1 MKWPEPVYAAPSAGI
16 RDGAKPAMR
25 IGVPRENL
33 NRERRVALTP
43 TGVST
48 LVAAGHE
55 VAIEVGSGL
64 RAGFT
69 DAHYR
74 EAGASIAQRAAVIG
88 SAGVVVQINGPT
100 AADLD
105 SPEWG
110 QLGSDHTVIAL
121 HDPLWIPQN
130 SSALAATGATVVSLE
145 LIPRTT
151 RAQSMDVLS
160 SMATVV
166 GYEAALLGA
175 HRLPKML
182 PMMMT
187 AAGTVPPARF
197 VILGAGVAGLQAIAT
212 ARRLGAV
219 VEAYDIRP
227 AAMEQIQSVGAKAIE
242 IDLSPAAMTADQ
254 AQANGDRTEGSG
266 GTEPGDG
273 AEDAGGY
280 ATEQTEAINR
290 RQNEMLTPYIAEA
303 DVVITTAAIPGA
315 ASPELV
321 TTEMVE
327 AMRPGSVI
335 IDLAAERGGNCR
347 LTEADDEVLHE
358 GVLIL
363 GPTDLASR
371 AAATA
376 SQMFSNN
383 VISLLKHLAP
393 DGDPMIDLN
402 DEITAGTV
410 VGHGGQVI
418 HAGVRAKLDLAPLD
432 PPPTDEP
439 DPQNEPDKPDEPG
452 SGDHTLDPEAPQE
465 QSS

>member
-1 MKWPEPVYAAPSAGI
+1 MQ
-16 RDGAKPAMR
+16 

-48 LVAAGHE
+48 LVAASHE
-55 VAIEVGSGL
+55 VVIEVGSGL

-74 EAGASIAQRAAVIG
+74 EAGATIAQRGAVIG
-88 SAGVVVQINGPT
+88 SSGVVVLINGPT
-100 AADLD
+100 ADELG
-105 SPEWG
+105 SPEWE

-121 HDPLWIPQN
+121 HDPLWAPAN
-130 SSALAATGATVVSLE
+130 AAALAATGATVVSLE
-145 LIPRTT
+145 LIPRST

-160 SMATVV
+160 SMATVA

-175 HRLPKML
+175 DRLPKML

-227 AAMEQIQSVGAKAIE
+227 AAMEQIESVGAKAIE
-242 IDLSPAAMTADQ
+242 IDLSPAAMAAEAAADG
-254 AQANGDRTEGSG
+254 NSG
-266 GTEPGDG
+266 EET
-273 AEDAGGY
+273 EDAGGY
-280 ATEQTEAINR
+280 ATEQTDAINR

-315 ASPELV
+315 ASPELI

-327 AMRPGSVI
+327 AMRPGSVV

-347 LTEADDEVLHE
+347 LTEADDEVVHE
-358 GVLIL
+358 GVVIL

-371 AAATA
+371 AAATS

-393 DGDPMIDLN
+393 DGEPVFDIT
-402 DEITAGTV
+402 DEIIAGTV
-410 VGHGGQVI
+410 VGHGGHII
-418 HAGVRAKLDLAPLD
+418 HPAVRDKLDLAPLD
-432 PPPTDEP
+432 PPSEPEDSTP
-439 DPQNEPDKPDEPG
+439 DPEE
-452 SGDHTLDPEAPQE
+452 PQE

>member
-1 MKWPEPVYAAPSAGI
+1 
-16 RDGAKPAMR
+16 
-25 IGVPRENL
+25 
-33 NRERRVALTP
+33 VA
-43 TGVST
+43 T
-48 LVAAGHE
+48 LVAASHQVE
-55 VAIEVGSGL
+55 VEVGAGL

-74 EAGASIAQRAAVIG
+74 EAGANIAQRGAVIG
-88 SAGVVVQINGPT
+88 SSGVVVQVNGPT
-100 AADLD
+100 AEELA
-105 SPEWG
+105 SPEWQ
-110 QLGSDHTVIAL
+110 QLGTNHTLVAL
-121 HDPLWIPQN
+121 HDPLWLPERAD
-130 SSALAATGATVVSLE
+130 ALAKTDAAIVSLE

-160 SMATVV
+160 SMATVA

-175 HRLPKML
+175 DRLPKML

-227 AAMEQIQSVGAKAIE
+227 AAMEQIESVGAKAIE
-242 IDLSPAAMTADQ
+242 IDLSGP
-254 AQANGDRTEGSG
+254 SG
-266 GTEPGDG
+266 EST
-273 AEDAGGY
+273 EDAGGY
-280 ATEQTEAINR
+280 AKEQTDDVNR
-290 RQNEMLTPYIAEA
+290 RQNELLTPYIADA
-303 DVVITTAAIPGA
+303 DVVISTAAIPGA

-321 TTEMVE
+321 TSEMVE

-335 IDLAAERGGNCR
+335 VDLAAERGGNCR
-347 LTEADDEVLHE
+347 LTVADEEVQHD

-371 AAATA
+371 AAATS

-383 VISLLKHLAP
+383 VISLLKHLTA
-393 DGDPMIDLN
+393 DGEPTFDMT

-410 VGHGGQVI
+410 VAHSGHVI
-418 HAGVRAKLDLAPLD
+418 HPAVRSKLGLAPLD
-432 PPPTDEP
+432 PPTE
-439 DPQNEPDKPDEPG
+439 
-452 SGDHTLDPEAPQE
+452 E
-465 QSS
+465 QSSGQEPAGETTGEAEDPTDPDADPEDPQEHSS